1 MILVRQTAQYS
12 KWINA
17 LKDYNA
23 VARIEVRVRRLT
35 LGNAGDVKP
44 VGGGISELR
53 IHYGAGYRVYFVNRG
68 GNIVILLCGG
78 DKTTQDNDIK
88 IAKTL
93 AQDL

>member
-23 VARIEVRVRRLT
+23 VARIEVRVRRLA

-68 GNIVILLCGG
+68 GDIVILLCGG
-78 DKTTQDNDIK
+78 DKTTQDDDIK
-88 IAKTL
+88 TAKTL